1 MVKSYCESQK
11 LLYMSTII
19 ITLNETIMSMA
30 KDEYKELMACIADG
44 GDTAQACGFQVRAK
58 TEAEVMEHVKVHAKE
73 AHGMEEI
80 SPEYEKKVKSNIKSV
95 IVDEQKM

>member
-1 MVKSYCESQK
+1 
-11 LLYMSTII
+11 
-19 ITLNETIMSMA
+19 MSMA
-30 KDEYKELMACIADG
+30 KDEYKELLSCIADG